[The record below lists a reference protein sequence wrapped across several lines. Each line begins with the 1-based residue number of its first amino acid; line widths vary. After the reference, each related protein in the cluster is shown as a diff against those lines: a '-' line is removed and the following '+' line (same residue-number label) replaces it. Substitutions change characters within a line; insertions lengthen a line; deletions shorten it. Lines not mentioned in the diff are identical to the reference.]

1 MLEITPQQLQMS
13 LQEDTLV
20 PFLLDVREPSE
31 FAICHIAGAHLIPSG
46 QVPMELDQLPNDRPI
61 VVICHH
67 GIRSYM
73 IAMYLERQ
81 GFEHVSNLRG
91 GIAAWAQSIDLDMPM
106 Y

>member
-1 MLEITPQQLQMS
+1 MLEITPQQLQTS
-13 LQEDTLV
+13 LQNDTPV

-31 FAICHIAGAHLIPSG
+31 FAICHIDGAHLIPSG
-46 QVPMELDQLPNDRPI
+46 QVPMQLDQLPQDCPI

-73 IAMYLERQ
+73 IAMYLEQQ
-81 GFEHVSNLRG
+81 GFEQVSNLRG
-91 GIAAWAQSIDLDMPM
+91 GIAAWARSIDLDMPM